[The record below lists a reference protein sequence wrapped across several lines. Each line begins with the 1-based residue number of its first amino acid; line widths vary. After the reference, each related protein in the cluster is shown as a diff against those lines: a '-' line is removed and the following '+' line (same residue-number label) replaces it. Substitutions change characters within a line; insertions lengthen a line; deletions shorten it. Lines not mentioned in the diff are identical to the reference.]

1 MQYLFPITNLNQN
14 KYINFK
20 SNTPKLTKR
29 ALNSLLQEKK
39 DINYIA
45 QLYKCNTETIISLI
59 NKYNLKQLFRTL
71 YPNFDVT
78 KTNLE
83 KYIDMGTSLEEL
95 SKIFNCSVSQISNK
109 LKTFGLWETHQKNC
123 KNANNNKELET
134 KKIEITEEKLK
145 DLISKKYT
153 KSQLI
158 LTFKCS
164 WYKIRTRLIKY
175 NLLDDYLNINNR
187 KIRKKDI

>member
-71 YPNFDVT
+71 YPNFDVN

-83 KYIDMGTSLEEL
+83 KHIDMGTSLEEL

-109 LKTFGLWETHQKNC
+109 LKSFGLWETYQKNC

-164 WYKIRTRLIKY
+164 WHKIRTRLIKY